1 MKDETGGIAIE
12 EFIGLKPKMYSF
24 LVDSVHRKAKCVNK
38 NVVLAITHNNQKD
51 VLLNDKY
58 IRHSMNRIQIKDSM
72 KSKKLH
78 CLVLMTKFI
87 FKTMDTMD

>member
-38 NVVLAITHNNQKD
+38 NVVLAITHNN
-51 VLLNDKY
+51 
-58 IRHSMNRIQIKDSM
+58 
-72 KSKKLH
+72 
-78 CLVLMTKFI
+78 
-87 FKTMDTMD
+87 